1 MKETKKERKKE
12 RKKPLYIL
20 LYLPMNEKSGERIV
34 C

>member
-12 RKKPLYIL
+12 APVHSV